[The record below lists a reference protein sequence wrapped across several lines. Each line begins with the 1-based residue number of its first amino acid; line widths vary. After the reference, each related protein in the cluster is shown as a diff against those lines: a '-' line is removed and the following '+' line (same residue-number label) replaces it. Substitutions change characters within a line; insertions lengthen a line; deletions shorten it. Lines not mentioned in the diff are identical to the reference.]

1 MLFNSKLIWNKTY
14 IHINVFNKNT
24 TSALMSTP
32 VSALIVGEDVS
43 GTCCHPHW
51 KVSETRSNTD
61 KSLLT
66 SATFVHIYDS
76 VRKVCMT
83 ATMRLCSL
91 QHDRWLSPSR
101 RRCQYLHSAFLAQL
115 SNITN
120 KYNLIWTSVS
130 HATQILRTETALKSP
145 PFSVIVIVKP
155 RIMLD
160 ISTCCHSAPNDFTHT
175 HLLSAQRRATT
186 QTLWHEEK
194 KRNTKKN
201 KTGMGCVWSSL
212 NWSNMLSR
220 YAVTYWTV
228 K

>member
-1 MLFNSKLIWNKTY
+1 M
-14 IHINVFNKNT
+14 
-24 TSALMSTP
+24 SA
-32 VSALIVGEDVS
+32 ALAVI
-43 GTCCHPHW
+43 GTGKYRRLGP
-51 KVSETRSNTD
+51 TQT
-61 KSLLT
+61 
-66 SATFVHIYDS
+66 
-76 VRKVCMT
+76 KVCWQRQLSFTYMT
-83 ATMRLCSL
+83 RCAKCAKRLCSL

-194 KRNTKKN
+194 KRN
-201 KTGMGCVWSSL
+201 
-212 NWSNMLSR
+212 
-220 YAVTYWTV
+220 
-228 K
+228 